1 MYKGKS
7 YNQVKIRIQGETT
20 KEENQIVLI
29 IKDTVSTP

>member
-7 YNQVKIRIQGETT
+7 YNQVKIGIQGKTT

-29 IKDTVSTP
+29 NKDTVATL